1 MGNENKVTDI
11 VQRSKELFLPDELR
25 PDEQQHVYSLNE
37 EFAKSRKNRS
47 YLFVLKVVGFLVIIV
62 ALAYFG
68 ANFIEMVRDE
78 RMVEI
83 TEFEDLRLRDIFDS
97 TSKYQTE
104 LNTAREGLDNLRIQ
118 MQDDI
123 LNVKN
128 GTSRERE
135 SLLARH
141 LSPEETE
148 TQMKKIRE
156 REDARINA
164 VKASY
169 QRKLDAKDGEIRTLN
184 QKITEANKD
193 MNVNVQKAESIMG
206 NYQKLHNIKM
216 DRQRAAYERQISELK
231 SLHKRQID
239 ALIIKYNPVF
249 RSARIQE
256 ILKSGTG
263 ATGTMP
269 HLSKYSDV
277 LRKERAFSK
286 ADFDS
291 LRKNFESYTV
301 LMERMLQI
309 PYENS
314 VPPSLAKIDSLS
326 RKIADD
332 YEKLWISLVSVI
344 IQKNRMLQ
352 NYRHAFEYHGT
363 LYPENGFI
371 IDAREK
377 DAVRVQLSKIHTVKS
392 GDTGLVFRDDD
403 EYIGKIEFVVTASDT
418 SARILELAENKKL
431 KPFDKILIK
440 YRKEQP

>member
-25 PDEQQHVYSLNE
+25 PEEQQQVYSLNE
-37 EFAKSRKNRS
+37 EFAKSRKNKS
-47 YLFVLKVVGFLVIIV
+47 YLFVLKVIGFLVAVV
-62 ALAYFG
+62 ALTYFG
-68 ANFIEMVRDE
+68 AKFIEMVRDE

-83 TEFEDLRLRDIFDS
+83 SEFEDLRLRDLFDNA
-97 TSKYQTE
+97 SKYQTE
-104 LNTAREGLDNLRIQ
+104 MNTAREGLDNLRLQ
-118 MQDDI
+118 MQEDI

-128 GTSRERE
+128 STARDRE
-135 SLLARH
+135 SLLAKH
-141 LSPEETE
+141 LSPAETD

-156 REDARINA
+156 REDTRVNA
-164 VKASY
+164 VKSSY
-169 QRKLDAKDGEIRTLN
+169 QRKLNAKENEIQTLN
-184 QKITEANKD
+184 AKISEANKD
-193 MNVNVQKAESIMG
+193 MKVNVQKAESIMG

-231 SLHKRQID
+231 SLHQRQIE
-239 ALIIKYNPVF
+239 ALIVKYNPVF
-249 RSARIQE
+249 RSAKIQE
-256 ILKSGTG
+256 ILKSGAG
-263 ATGTMP
+263 AQGDMP

-286 ADFDS
+286 GDFER

-301 LMERMLQI
+301 LMDRMLQI

-326 RKIADD
+326 RKITDD
-332 YEKLWISLVSVI
+332 YEKLWISLVSI
-344 IQKNRMLQ
+344 IVQKNRMIQ

-377 DAVRVQLSKIHTVKS
+377 DAVRVQLSKIHTVRS

-403 EYIGKIEFVVTASDT
+403 EYIGKLEFVVSESDT
-418 SARILELAENKKL
+418 TAKIIELAENKKL